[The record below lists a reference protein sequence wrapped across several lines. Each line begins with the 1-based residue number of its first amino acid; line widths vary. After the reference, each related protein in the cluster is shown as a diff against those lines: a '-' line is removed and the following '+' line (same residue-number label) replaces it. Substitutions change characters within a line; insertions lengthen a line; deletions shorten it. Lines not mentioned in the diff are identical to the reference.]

1 MARNKYFIIF
11 FGILLLLFGQA
22 VQAQPPAVQAQPPEK
37 QVVITGSVVNVRSG
51 PGLNHSLVTRVA
63 AGDKLALVTT
73 EHDWY
78 KVRLA
83 DNRMGWVANWL
94 GQIVEP
100 QSTAMDK
107 PPSLLG
113 KGRVTGTYVNVRS
126 GPGLNFE
133 QVHRVHQGQEI
144 VLLSKDGDWF
154 QIQLA
159 GQRTGWIAG
168 WLVELESSEQKATQE
183 QVGQSFQESNQSSS
197 ANKMAVTLVDNIN
210 ARGGA
215 GTTHPVL
222 QTLAM
227 GESYRVIQQEQDW
240 LQIQLSNDRAG
251 WVASWLVELVEAEG
265 TDSEILD
272 SPRLLGVGIVSGDVV
287 NVRQGAGTQFPR
299 VAQARSGDEFAVL
312 AEQNSWYKVQLQ
324 SNQQGWIAGQ
334 FLTVREGQTTLVS
347 RGDQPHSL
355 QGKLIVLDPGH
366 GRVHPTGGWNDPG
379 AIGPTGVKERDV
391 VLDISRR
398 LKALLE
404 EQGAQV
410 ALTRS
415 GDTTTL
421 SLHERA
427 ELANNLKADIFI
439 SVHANASLSANQN
452 GTMVF
457 FFANDPRIHTQRVV
471 RNNLAQEIQRELV
484 QELKLADLGVRQS
497 NFVVLRETTMPSVL
511 VEVAFLSNP
520 AEEKLLA
527 DQAFRQRSAEAM
539 ARGVVNFF
547 QKSGNQ

>member
-1 MARNKYFIIF
+1 MARSARSKFFII

-22 VQAQPPAVQAQPPEK
+22 VQAQPPEMQAEK
-37 QVVITGSVVNVRSG
+37 QVIITGSVVNVRSG

-73 EHDWY
+73 ELDWY
-78 KVRLA
+78 KVRLS

-94 GQIVEP
+94 GQVVES
-100 QSTAMDK
+100 QSTTIDM
-107 PPSLLG
+107 PSAPLG

-144 VLLSKDGDWF
+144 VLLSKEGDWF

-168 WLVELESSEQKATQE
+168 WLVELESSEQKAAQE
-183 QVGQSFQESNQSSS
+183 QVDQSLGESNQTNS
-197 ANKMAVTLVDNIN
+197 ANKIAVTLVDNIN

-222 QTLAM
+222 QILAK
-227 GESYRVIQQEQDW
+227 GERYRVIQQEEDW
-240 LQIQLSNDRAG
+240 LQIQLSNDSFG
-251 WVASWLVELVEAEG
+251 WVASWLVELVEAQDA
-265 TDSEILD
+265 DSASLD
-272 SPRLLGVGIVSGDVV
+272 SPRLLKMGIVNGDVV
-287 NVRQGAGTQFPR
+287 NVRQGAGTHFPR
-299 VAQARSGDEFAVL
+299 VAQARAGDELAVL
-312 AEQNSWYKVQLQ
+312 EEQNSWYKVQLQ

-334 FLTVREGQTTLVS
+334 FLTVREGQATPAI

-366 GRVHPTGGWNDPG
+366 GRIHPTGGWNDPG

-410 ALTRS
+410 AMTRS

-427 ELANNLKADIFI
+427 ELANNIKADIFI

-484 QELKLADLGVRQS
+484 QELKLTDLGVRQS

-520 AEEKLLA
+520 AEERLLA
-527 DQAFRQRSAEAM
+527 DQGFRQRSAEAM

-547 QKSGNQ
+547 QKSGNH